1 MTHVTE
7 EEIRE
12 YSKSKNPE
20 AAAIVDNIDFD
31 LWKEEH
37 LEESVKKDVR
47 KLRDEKSLD
56 GIEVFGFVLDTQTA
70 VVTEVKVWMLS

>member
-31 LWKEEH
+31 LWKEEQ

-47 KLRDEKSLD
+47 KLREDKSLD

-70 VVTEVKVWMLS
+70 VVTEVHV

>member
-7 EEIRE
+7 DEIRE
-12 YSKSKNPE
+12 YAKSKNPE
-20 AAAIVDNIDFD
+20 AAAVVDKMDFD
-31 LWKEEH
+31 LWREEH

-47 KLRDEKSLD
+47 KLREEKSLD

-70 VVTEVKVWMLS
+70 VVTEVQV

>member
-70 VVTEVKVWMLS
+70 VVTEVKV

>member
-20 AAAIVDNIDFD
+20 AAAIVDDIDFD

-70 VVTEVKVWMLS
+70 VVTEVKV